1 MSGQSSKNEG
11 PGSAAFGRLRHPHSG
26 SSNGRVVPAAY
37 PPPVDSQKEFVKRG
51 LDSEDELIEVGVAI
65 VGGGTAGLA
74 CANRLL
80 QLLGD
85 DPETMERLGEVPVA
99 VIEKAKTCG
108 GHNLSGAVMRP
119 GPLQELFPE
128 LTREQWRQE
137 GFAFGEV
144 KKESVYVLPSA
155 KTKIRIPPP
164 PPQHN
169 HGNEVISVSALAR
182 YQQRVAE
189 EAGAYILTET
199 AATQLIV
206 EDGRV
211 VGVRSG
217 DKGRGKDG
225 EPLSNFEPGT
235 DIKAQ
240 ATVLA
245 EGCWGHITGAAIK
258 EFDLAAG
265 REPQVWELGVKEVWK
280 VTKPLDR
287 VIHTLAG
294 WPLKISAKYGQIGGS
309 WIYPM
314 KNEKTGED
322 LVSIGFIIDLDY
334 ADATTSAHDLL
345 QEIKTH
351 PLFKGILE
359 GGERVAW
366 GAKALPAGGYWAMP
380 KLSMPGAL
388 LVGDAAGI
396 MNLASLKG
404 VHYAIKSGMLA
415 AESIYAALK
424 RGDSSL
430 ESYEQVVEDSII
442 GKDLWEQRNTRQ
454 PFQKGLIRGGPLVN
468 LMIATKGRFPGG
480 RWALHRNDAK
490 PMFIGKTK
498 DSYPKPDG
506 KYTFD
511 KLSSVFI
518 TGNATRDDAPN
529 HIRVQKHVPREV
541 AETWRWMCP
550 AGVYEIP
557 EDGEGGNESG
567 VVDVIVNYTNCVQCG
582 AITAKGGRL
591 TTPEG
596 GDGPLYQ
603 IL

>member
-1 MSGQSSKNEG
+1 MASGNGKVA
-11 PGSAAFGRLRHPHSG
+11 PAAF
-26 SSNGRVVPAAY
+26 
-37 PPPVDSQKEFVKRG
+37 PPPVDSPREFIKLG
-51 LDSEDELIEVGVAI
+51 LDPEDELIEVGVAI

-108 GHNLSGAVMRP
+108 GHNLSGAVVRP
-119 GPLQELFPE
+119 AALEELFPE
-128 LTREQWRQE
+128 LTREDWRKA

-144 KKESVYVLPSA
+144 TKEAVYLTPTA
-155 KTKIRIPPP
+155 KRAVRIPTPP
-164 PPQHN
+164 PFKN

-182 YQQRVAE
+182 YQQQQAE
-189 EAGAYILTET
+189 EGGAYILTET
-199 AATQLIV
+199 AATQLV
-206 EDGRV
+206 VQDGRV

-235 DIKAQ
+235 DIKAH

-245 EGCWGHITGAAIK
+245 EGSWGHLTGAAIR
-258 EFDLAAG
+258 EFDLASG

-280 VTKPLDR
+280 VPKPLDR
-287 VIHTLAG
+287 LIHTMG
-294 WPLKISAKYGQIGGS
+294 PWPLKISPRYGQVGGT

-314 KNEKTGED
+314 TNASGEHM
-322 LVSIGFIIDLDY
+322 VSIGFVVELEY
-334 ADATTSAHDLL
+334 ADATTSVHDLL
-345 QEIKTH
+345 QTFKTH
-351 PLFKGILE
+351 PLVRAILD
-359 GGERVAW
+359 GGERIAW
-366 GAKALPAGGYWAMP
+366 GAKALPGGGYWSMP
-380 KLSMPGAL
+380 KLSMPGAV
-388 LVGDAAGI
+388 LVGDSGGMVDTMA
-396 MNLASLKG
+396 LKG
-404 VHYAIKSGMLA
+404 VHHCISSGMLA

-424 RGDSSL
+424 RGESSF
-430 ESYEQVVEDSII
+430 ESYERAVEESAIARE
-442 GKDLWEQRNTRQ
+442 LWEVRNARQ
-454 PFQKGLIRGGPLVN
+454 PLQKGLLLGGPLSG
-468 LMIATKGRFPGG
+468 LQQISKGKLPG
-480 RWALHRNDAK
+480 RADWHRNDET
-490 PMFIGKTK
+490 PMFVGDTK
-498 DSYPKPDG
+498 DSYVKPDG

-529 HIRVQKHVPREV
+529 HIRVQKRVPREI

-557 EDGEGGNESG
+557 DDAPQHGE
-567 VVDVIVNYTNCVQCG
+567 VDVIVNYTNCVQCG

-603 IL
+603 LL

>member
-1 MSGQSSKNEG
+1 MS
-11 PGSAAFGRLRHPHSG
+11 AH
-26 SSNGRVVPAAY
+26 NGNGKVAPDQF
-37 PPPVDSQKEFVKRG
+37 PPPVDSRKEFVKRG
-51 LDSEDELIEVGVAI
+51 LDDEDELIEVGVAI

-80 QLLGD
+80 QLLAD
-85 DPETMERLGEVPVA
+85 DPETLERLGEVPVA
-99 VIEKAKTCG
+99 VVEKAKTCG
-108 GHNLSGAVMRP
+108 GHNLSGAVVRP
-119 GPLQELFPE
+119 QALEELFPE
-128 LTREQWRQE
+128 MTREQWREE

-144 KKESVYVLPSA
+144 KKEAVYLTPTSKLSV
-155 KTKIRIPPP
+155 RIPTPP
-164 PPQHN
+164 PFKN

-182 YQQRVAE
+182 YQQRQAE
-189 EAGAYILTET
+189 DAGAYILTET
-199 AATQLIV
+199 SATQLVV
-206 EDGRV
+206 EDGKV

-225 EPLSNFEPGT
+225 EPLGNFEPGT
-235 DIKAQ
+235 DIKAK

-245 EGCWGHITGAAIK
+245 EGCWGHLTGAAIK
-258 EFDLAAG
+258 EFDLAKD

-280 VTKPLDR
+280 VAQPLDR
-287 VIHTLAG
+287 LIHTMG
-294 WPLKISAKYGQIGGS
+294 PWPLKISPKYGQIGGT

-314 KNEKTGED
+314 KNAAGED
-322 LVSIGFIIDLDY
+322 LVSIGFVVELEY
-334 ADATTSAHDLL
+334 ADATTSVHDLL
-345 QEIKTH
+345 QTFKTH
-351 PLFKGILE
+351 PLVRKILE

-366 GAKALPAGGYWAMP
+366 GAKALPGGGYWSMP

-388 LVGDAAGI
+388 LVGDSGGMVDTMA
-396 MNLASLKG
+396 LKG
-404 VHYAIKSGMLA
+404 VHHCIKSGMIA
-415 AESIYAALK
+415 AEQIYAALK
-424 RGDSSL
+424 SGSSDL
-430 ESYEQVVEDSII
+430 SAYEQAIDESSVGRE
-442 GKDLWEQRNTRQ
+442 LWEVRNARQ
-454 PFQKGLIRGGPLVN
+454 PLQKGLLIGGALSG
-468 LMIATKGRFPGG
+468 LQQISKGKLPG
-480 RWALHRNDAK
+480 RADWHRNDSK
-490 PMFIGKTK
+490 PMFVGNTK
-498 DSYPKPDG
+498 DVYVKPDG

-541 AETWRWMCP
+541 AETWQWMCP

-557 EDGEGGNESG
+557 DDAPEEGE
-567 VVDVIVNYTNCVQCG
+567 VDVIVNYTNCVQCG

>member
-1 MSGQSSKNEG
+1 VSG
-11 PGSAAFGRLRHPHSG
+11 HS
-26 SSNGRVVPAAY
+26 SSNGKLAPAAF
-37 PPPVDSQKEFVKRG
+37 PPPVDSRKEFVKRG
-51 LDSEDELIEVGVAI
+51 LDPEDELIEVGVVI

-80 QLLGD
+80 QLLAD
-85 DPETMERLGEVPVA
+85 DPEMMERLGEVPVA
-99 VIEKAKTCG
+99 VVEKAKTCG

-119 GPLQELFPE
+119 GPLQELFPDV
-128 LTREQWRQE
+128 TREQWRQE

-144 KKESVYVLPSA
+144 KKEAIYLLPNG
-155 KTKIRIPPP
+155 KTKVRIPPP
-164 PPQHN
+164 PPQRN
-169 HGNEVISVSALAR
+169 HGNEVVSVSAMAR
-182 YQQRVAE
+182 FQQRQAE

-206 EDGRV
+206 DEGRV

-225 EPLSNFEPGT
+225 EPLGNFEPGT

-245 EGCWGHITGAAIK
+245 EGCWGHLTGAAIK
-258 EFDLAAG
+258 EFDLADG

-280 VTKPLDR
+280 VAKPLDR

-294 WPLKISAKYGQIGGS
+294 WPLKIPARYGQIGGS

-314 KNEKTGED
+314 KDEKSGDD
-322 LVSIGFIIDLDY
+322 LVSIGFVLDLDY

-345 QEIKTH
+345 QQIKTH
-351 PLFKGILE
+351 PLFRGILD

-388 LVGDAAGI
+388 LVGDSAG
-396 MNLASLKG
+396 MVNLAALKG
-404 VHYAIKSGMLA
+404 VHYSIKSGALA

-424 RGDSSL
+424 RGESSF
-430 ESYEQVVEDSII
+430 ESYERVVEDSII

-454 PFQKGLIRGGPLVN
+454 PFQKGLIKGGPLVN
-468 LMIATKGRFPGG
+468 MMIATKGRFPGG

-518 TGNATRDDAPN
+518 TGNATRDNAPN
-529 HIRVQKHVPREV
+529 HIRLRKRVPREI

-557 EDGEGGNESG
+557 EDAPEKGE
-567 VVDVIVNYTNCVQCG
+567 VDVIVNYTNCVQCG

-603 IL
+603 LT

>member
-1 MSGQSSKNEG
+1 VSSRNG
-11 PGSAAFGRLRHPHSG
+11 AVAPAAF
-26 SSNGRVVPAAY
+26 
-37 PPPVDSQKEFVKRG
+37 PPPVDPQREFIKRR
-51 LDSEDELIEVGVAI
+51 LDPEDEVIEVGVAI

-74 CANRLL
+74 CANRLV
-80 QLLGD
+80 QLLAE

-99 VIEKAKTCG
+99 VIEKAKTSG

-119 GPLQELFPE
+119 GPLEELFPDM
-128 LTREQWRQE
+128 TREQWREE

-144 KKESVYVLPSA
+144 TKEAVYLTPTA
-155 KTKIRIPPP
+155 KLAVRVPT
-164 PPQHN
+164 PPQFKN
-169 HGNEVISVSALAR
+169 HGNEVMSVSALAR
-182 YQQRVAE
+182 YQQKQAE

-199 AATQLIV
+199 SAAQLVV

-235 DIKAQ
+235 DIKAR

-245 EGCWGHITGAAIK
+245 EGSWGHLTGAAIR
-258 EFDLAAG
+258 EFDLAKD

-280 VTKPLDR
+280 VPKPLDR
-287 VIHTLAG
+287 LIHTLG
-294 WPLKISAKYGQIGGS
+294 PWPLKVSSKYGQIGGT
-309 WIYPM
+309 WLYPM
-314 KNEKTGED
+314 TNASGEH
-322 LVSIGFIIDLDY
+322 LVSLGFVVELEY
-334 ADATTSAHDLL
+334 KDATTSAHDLL
-345 QEIKTH
+345 QTFKTH
-351 PLFKGILE
+351 AFVRKILE

-366 GAKALPAGGYWAMP
+366 GAKALPGGGYWSMP
-380 KLSMPGAL
+380 KLSMPGAV
-388 LVGDAAGI
+388 LVGDSGGMVDTMA
-396 MNLASLKG
+396 LKG
-404 VHYAIKSGMLA
+404 VHHCIRSGMLA
-415 AESIYAALK
+415 AQTIYGALK
-424 RGDSSL
+424 LGESSF
-430 ESYEQVVEDSII
+430 EPYEQAIEESSV
-442 GKDLWEQRNTRQ
+442 GKELWEVRNARQ
-454 PFQKGLIRGGPLVN
+454 PLQKGLLFGGALSGLQQISRGRLP
-468 LMIATKGRFPGG
+468 GRAG
-480 RWALHRNDAK
+480 WHRQDET
-490 PMFIGKTK
+490 PMFIGDTK
-498 DSYPKPDG
+498 DVYVRPDG

-529 HIRVQKHVPREV
+529 HIRVRKRVPREI

-557 EDGEGGNESG
+557 EDAPEHGD
-567 VVDVIVNYTNCVQCG
+567 VDVIVNYTNCVQCG

-603 IL
+603 LL

>member
-1 MSGQSSKNEG
+1 
-11 PGSAAFGRLRHPHSG
+11 
-26 SSNGRVVPAAY
+26 
-37 PPPVDSQKEFVKRG
+37 
-51 LDSEDELIEVGVAI
+51 
-65 VGGGTAGLA
+65 
-74 CANRLL
+74 
-80 QLLGD
+80 
-85 DPETMERLGEVPVA
+85 
-99 VIEKAKTCG
+99 
-108 GHNLSGAVMRP
+108 
-119 GPLQELFPE
+119 
-128 LTREQWRQE
+128 
-137 GFAFGEV
+137 
-144 KKESVYVLPSA
+144 
-155 KTKIRIPPP
+155 
-164 PPQHN
+164 
-169 HGNEVISVSALAR
+169 
-182 YQQRVAE
+182 
-189 EAGAYILTET
+189 
-199 AATQLIV
+199 
-206 EDGRV
+206 
-211 VGVRSG
+211 VRSG
-217 DKGRGKDG
+217 DKGRGKEG
-225 EPLSNFEPGT
+225 EELGNFEPGT

-245 EGCWGHITGAAIK
+245 EGCWGHVTGAAIK

-265 REPQVWELGVKEVWK
+265 REPQGWELGVKEVWK
-280 VTKPLDR
+280 VPKPLDR

-309 WIYPM
+309 WAYPM

-322 LVSIGFIIDLDY
+322 LVSIGFIVDLDY

-345 QEIKTH
+345 QEIKLH

-366 GAKALPAGGYWAMP
+366 GAKALPSGGYWAMP
-380 KLSMPGAL
+380 KLSMPGAV

-424 RGDSSL
+424 RGESSF
-430 ESYEQVVEDSII
+430 ENYEQVVEDSII

-454 PFQKGLIRGGPLVN
+454 PFQKGLLKGGPIVN

-490 PMFIGKTK
+490 PMFIGDTK

-557 EDGEGGNESG
+557 EDGEGGDESG
-567 VVDVIVNYTNCVQCG
+567 MVDVIVNYTNCVQCG

>member
-1 MSGQSSKNEG
+1 M
-11 PGSAAFGRLRHPHSG
+11 SG

-37 PPPVDSQKEFVKRG
+37 PPPVDSRKEFIKRG
-51 LDSEDELIEVGVAI
+51 LDSEDELIEVGVVI

-85 DPETMERLGEVPVA
+85 DPEMMERLGEVPVA
-99 VIEKAKTCG
+99 VVEKAKTCG

-128 LTREQWRQE
+128 MTREQWREE

-144 KKESVYVLPSA
+144 KKEAVYVLPSS

-164 PPQHN
+164 PPQNN
-169 HGNEVISVSALAR
+169 HGNEVVSVSAMAR
-182 YQQRVAE
+182 FQQRQAE

-199 AATQLIV
+199 SATQLIV
-206 EDGRV
+206 EDGHV

-225 EPLSNFEPGT
+225 EPLGNFEPGT

-258 EFDLAAG
+258 EFDLAKD

-280 VTKPLDR
+280 VAKPLDR

-314 KNEKTGED
+314 KDEKTGDD
-322 LVSIGFIIDLDY
+322 LVSIGFIVDLDY

-345 QEIKTH
+345 QQIKTH

-380 KLSMPGAL
+380 KVSMPGAV

-424 RGDSSL
+424 RGESSF
-430 ESYEQVVEDSII
+430 ENYEQVVEDSII

-454 PFQKGLIRGGPLVN
+454 PFQKGLIKGGPLVN

-480 RWALHRNDAK
+480 RWPLHRNDAK

-498 DSYPKPDG
+498 DNYPKPDG

-529 HIRVQKHVPREV
+529 HIRVRKRVPREL

-557 EDGEGGNESG
+557 EDAPEHGE
-567 VVDVIVNYTNCVQCG
+567 VDVIVNYTNCVQCG

-591 TTPEG
+591 TVPEG

-603 IL
+603 VT

>member
-1 MSGQSSKNEG
+1 MSNN
-11 PGSAAFGRLRHPHSG
+11 G
-26 SSNGRVVPAAY
+26 SSNGKVAPAAF
-37 PPPVDSQKEFVKRG
+37 PPPVDSRKEFVKRG
-51 LDSEDELIEVGVAI
+51 LDGEDERIEVGVAI

-80 QLLGD
+80 QLLGQ

-119 GPLQELFPE
+119 KPLMELFPE
-128 LTREQWRQE
+128 MSREDWRNE

-144 KKESVYVLPSA
+144 KKESVYMLTGP
-155 KTKIRIPPP
+155 KTKLSVPIPAVPNFK
-164 PPQHN
+164 N
-169 HGNEVISVSALAR
+169 HGNEVVSVSALAR
-182 YQQRVAE
+182 FQQQKAE
-189 EAGAYILTET
+189 EGGAYILTET
-199 AATQLIV
+199 AATQLVV
-206 EDGRV
+206 EDGVV

-225 EPLSNFEPGT
+225 EPLGNFEPGT
-235 DIKAQ
+235 DIKAH

-245 EGCWGHITGAAIK
+245 EGCWGHLTGAAIR
-258 EFDLAAG
+258 EFDLGKG

-280 VTKPLDR
+280 VKKPLDR
-287 VIHTLAG
+287 VIHTFVQP
-294 WPLKISAKYGQIGGS
+294 WPLKVAAKYGQLGGT

-314 KNEKTGED
+314 KNAKGED
-322 LVSIGFIIDLDY
+322 LVSIGFVVDLNY
-334 ADATTSAHDLL
+334 RDATTSAHDLL
-345 QEIKTH
+345 QAFKTH
-351 PLFKGILE
+351 PLVRGILE

-366 GAKALPAGGYWAMP
+366 GAKALPGGGYWSMP

-388 LVGDAAGI
+388 LVGDAGGMVDTA
-396 MNLASLKG
+396 ALKG
-404 VHYAIKSGMLA
+404 VHHCLRSGMLA
-415 AESIYAALK
+415 AESIYAAIK
-424 RGDSSL
+424 RGSRDFSDYEEAVERSS
-430 ESYEQVVEDSII
+430 V
-442 GKDLWEQRNTRQ
+442 GKELWKVRNTRQ
-454 PFQKGLIRGGPLVN
+454 AFQKGFLLGSLLAGPSI
-468 LMIATKGRFPGG
+468 MSKGKVPPG
-480 RWALHRNDAK
+480 RQEWHRDDIE
-490 PMFIGKTK
+490 PMFVGDTK
-498 DSYPKPDG
+498 ERYPKPDG

-529 HIRVQKHVPREV
+529 HIRIQTKVPREI

-557 EDGEGGNESG
+557 EDAPEHGP
-567 VVDVIVNYTNCVQCG
+567 VDLIVNYTNCVQCG

-603 IL
+603 IT